1 MATTSERTVLTLQ
14 GMTIDIRSE
23 SSLYVTIGNKEF
35 YIDDSTG
42 EAIMEWR
49 PTTNAIDE
57 TPINHHEEDET
68 VHTCGGPIWGRL
80 TDGCPRCD
88 DLKAGAKPKRGW
100 GYSRYGR

>member
-1 MATTSERTVLTLQ
+1 MATTSERTVIKLQ

-23 SSLYVTIGNKEF
+23 SCLYVTIGNKEF
-35 YIDDSTG
+35 YIDCGTD

-49 PTTNAIDE
+49 STTNAIDE
-57 TPINHHEEDET
+57 APINDEA
-68 VHTCGGPIWGRL
+68 VHTCGGPIFGRL

-88 DLKAGAKPKRGW
+88 QLKGGAKPKRGW